1 MSEESLLQWLNKRTS
16 ASITSA
22 DDIKI
27 SRQICYFLIN
37 LTGKPQLAPKIAI
50 GKTPFERSSNFQIV
64 KTLFGSELDLPFNH
78 SIAKLVEGDKEE
90 ILGLLSELQSLEEPN
105 DDDDEDIPL
114 DSLLDAL
121 QDDLVNKM
129 RECVAFR
136 DEMDR
141 VSVERDF
148 YCDKLRRILRES
160 AKYNPDDADTVL
172 KIVKTPPVDF
182 LPPN

>member
-1 MSEESLLQWLNKRTS
+1 MSEEALLQWLNKRTS
-16 ASITSA
+16 ASITST

-78 SIAKLVEGDKEE
+78 SIAKLVEGDREE
-90 ILGLLSELQSLEEPN
+90 IISLLTELQSLEEPN
-105 DDDDEDIPL
+105 DEDDDDVPL

-121 QDDLVNKM
+121 HDDLTNKM

-136 DEMDR
+136 EEMDR
-141 VSVERDF
+141 VCVERDF
-148 YCDKLRRILRES
+148 FCDKLRRILREA
-160 AKYNPDDADTVL
+160 AKYKPEDAETVL
-172 KIVKTPPVDF
+172 TIVETPPVDF
-182 LPPN
+182 LPPK